1 MVRTSVLRA
10 RPCFSACPALFLR
23 APGLISSVHAS
34 SFSAGYHKQHF

>member
-1 MVRTSVLRA
+1 MPHQELNGA
-10 RPCFSACPALFLR
+10 DIGSACPALFLS